1 MDGEKE
7 MKDGMEGLEKEEQ
20 NPGEDAGKPE
30 AVTEDGGGESPVK
43 PPASVSCVSG
53 DGENVNVPSKDEEQE
68 PVGVNGHG
76 DANAGE
82 TEGGGRVDGD
92 GTNVNPEN
100 QQEDE
105 ATSDGSPEMRAEEN
119 ETENEEIS
127 EKDDPKPGFS
137 AGNGIERNSARG
149 TTLWETQYEDGEESG
164 TEEEQQ
170 AFRREVENFYK
181 ERNFEFKGPK
191 FYKEDVNLLKLYR
204 AVIKLGGYEQV
215 TSCKLWRQVGAP
227 FRPPKTCTTVSWTFR
242 NFYEKSL
249 IEYEKH
255 RMRSGKLPFSEDSY
269 AEPKVD
275 NQVGV
280 IQSSGT
286 GRAMR
291 DAAARAMH
299 VWNSPRVV
307 DDEDGKPSFSS
318 KSDKHQKS
326 IGLPKRKKPSPS
338 NFEPAAQGPRMKST
352 KPQTNAAIIDV
363 GPPADWV
370 KINVF
375 KINDC
380 YEVYALVPGLL
391 REEVHV
397 QSDPA
402 GRLIISGQP
411 QQLDNPWG
419 VTPFKKV
426 VSLPSRIDPHQ
437 TSAVVTLNGQL
448 FVRVPFEQTDS

>member
-1 MDGEKE
+1 MDGKKEIEKE
-7 MKDGMEGLEKEEQ
+7 VGDLRKQKEDLQGNSGEQAAVNDEEVGRSESPMKQPASASGQGDLKEE
-20 NPGEDAGKPE
+20 NA
-30 AVTEDGGGESPVK
+30 EDGVGNVK
-43 PPASVSCVSG
+43 NDCEG
-53 DGENVNVPSKDEEQE
+53 TKLLHEE
-68 PVGVNGHG
+68 
-76 DANAGE
+76 
-82 TEGGGRVDGD
+82 
-92 GTNVNPEN
+92 

-105 ATSDGSPEMRAEEN
+105 AASGGSLGTRAEEKN
-119 ETENEEIS
+119 MPNEEIS
-127 EKDDPKPGFS
+127 GKGGLSPGYQAENKTGDS
-137 AGNGIERNSARG
+137 SDRQM
-149 TTLWETQYEDGEESG
+149 TLWETQYEDGEESG
-164 TEEEQQ
+164 TEEEQCT
-170 AFRREVENFYK
+170 FRREVENFYR
-181 ERNFEFKGPK
+181 ERNFEFRAPK
-191 FYKEDVNLLKLYR
+191 FYKEDLNMLKLYR

-255 RMRSGKLPFSEDSY
+255 RMQSGKLPFSKDSY
-269 AEPKVD
+269 AEPKVES
-275 NQVGV
+275 QTGV
-280 IQSSGT
+280 SQSSGS

-299 VWNSPRVV
+299 SWIPPCIV
-307 DDEDGKPSFSS
+307 DDEDGKPSLSS
-318 KSDKHQKS
+318 KTDKHQKS
-326 IGLPKRKKPSPS
+326 MLKRKKTSPS
-338 NFEPAAQGPRMKST
+338 NFVDQAIPGPRMKST
-352 KPQTNAAIIDV
+352 KPQRNATIIDV

-370 KINVF
+370 KINVY
-375 KINDC
+375 KISDC
-380 YEVYALVPGLL
+380 FEVYALVPGLL